1 MQIRVLCVGKLKEK
15 SLSALCAE
23 YEKRLSRYVRIEIV
37 EVADEPAPEKLS
49 ATLRE
54 KVKAAEGARLLQK
67 SRAGAVNIALCLDGA
82 QPDSPTLARQLRD
95 RENSGA
101 GCVQYFIGGSLGLS
115 REVIGACGETLC
127 LSNLTFPHNL
137 ARLVLLEQLYRCYK
151 INRGETYHK

>member
-15 SLSALCAE
+15 ALSALCGE
-23 YEKRLSRYVRIEIV
+23 YEKRLSRYVKVEIV

-49 ATLRE
+49 AAMRE

-67 SRAGAVNIALCLDGA
+67 SRPGAVNIALCLDGE
-82 QPDSPTLARQLRD
+82 QPDSPALARRLRD
-95 RENSGA
+95 RENSGV

-115 REVIGACGETLC
+115 CEVIGACREKLC

-137 ARLVLLEQLYRCYK
+137 ARLVLLEQLYRGYK

>member
-1 MQIRVLCVGKLKEK
+1 MQIRILCVGKLKEK
-15 SLSALCAE
+15 ALSALCAE
-23 YEKRLSRYVRIEIV
+23 YEKRLGRYVKIEII
-37 EVADEPAPEKLS
+37 EVADEPAPENLS
-49 ATLRE
+49 AAMRE

-82 QPDSPTLARQLRD
+82 QPDSLALAKQLQD
-95 RENSGA
+95 KENSGT

-115 REVIGACGETLC
+115 GEVIGACREKLC
-127 LSNLTFPHNL
+127 LSNLTLPHNL